1 MKYSCKSVTRRLP
14 EPFSLDDAEFI
25 FPDGRVLRARGSN
38 VIAARIELESGKSRF
53 LCRKNGQYFL
63 FTENSVA
70 EASDDEMGTIS
81 PVSIEDAKSIFN
93 SLPLKKPADEAFP
106 AFARKW

>member
-38 VIAARIELESGKSRF
+38 IIAAKIELESGKSRF
-53 LCRKNGQYFL
+53 LCRKSGQYFI
-63 FTENSVA
+63 FSEPA
-70 EASDDEMGTIS
+70 AGEADDDTVGTIS
-81 PVSIEDAKSIFN
+81 PVSIEDAKAIYN
-93 SLPLKKPADEAFP
+93 GLPLKKPADEAFP